1 MTNYD
6 MTLGLAD
13 QNFQREIKVPPTLS
27 RVVDFSKFT
36 TTGVAGAAA
45 DTNDVLTIPAGFT
58 VEDVFVT
65 VLVPSTTSSS
75 VFGVGDNSDSGF
87 YIPNTTSATAA
98 AGTVVKSSGV
108 AGKFKDTTSA
118 ATLAASMS
126 KTYTPAGTI
135 RVLLGST
142 APLNG
147 KVRIDVRGFQL
158 I

>member
-6 MTLGLAD
+6 ISLGLAD
-13 QNFQREIKVPPTLS
+13 QNFQREIKVAQTLS

-45 DTNDVLTIPAGFT
+45 DTADILTLPVGFT
-58 VEDVFVT
+58 VEDVFAT
-65 VLVPSTTSSS
+65 VLVASTTSSS
-75 VFGVGDNSDSGF
+75 VFGVGDSSDSAY

-98 AGTVVKSSGV
+98 AGTVAKSAGV
-108 AGKFKDTTSA
+108 SGKFKDTTSVT
-118 ATLAASMS
+118 TLAGSMS
-126 KTYTPAGTI
+126 KTYTTAGTL

>member
-1 MTNYD
+1 MANYD
-6 MTLGLAD
+6 MTLGLVD
-13 QNFQREIKVPPTLS
+13 QNFQKEMKVPQTLS

-45 DTNDVLTIPAGFT
+45 DTADVLTLPSGFT

-65 VLVPSTTSSS
+65 ILVPSSTSSS
-75 VFGVGDNSDSGF
+75 VFGIGDNSDSGF
-87 YIPNTTSATAA
+87 YLPNTTSATAA
-98 AGTVVKSSGV
+98 AGTVAKSAGI
-108 AGKFKDTTSA
+108 AGKFKDPTST
-118 ATLAASMS
+118 ATLAAAMS
-126 KTYTPAGTI
+126 KTYIPAGTL